1 MLVLTVGIESD
12 PDQSR
17 QTAALIPTLPP
28 VNLAEMVILWEELN
42 CRLSRS
48 DAFAKREEGHF
59 SCFISE
65 NQMKDRKEGC
75 KCSECGEATICGLC
89 LSDLTEGAP
98 KCPPCARRKGPEK
111 SIASEECEA
120 PAA

>member
-1 MLVLTVGIESD
+1 MNIGTMKLVKSICLEASLFVVARGSVFGDLLGVLAGGFNAVGIESD
-12 PDQSR
+12 PEQSR

-59 SCFISE
+59 SCFISA
-65 NQMKDRKEGC
+65 NQMKDAKHGC
-75 KCSECGEATICGLC
+75 KCWFAMIT
-89 LSDLTEGAP
+89 TY
-98 KCPPCARRKGPEK
+98 
-111 SIASEECEA
+111 
-120 PAA
+120 

>member
-1 MLVLTVGIESD
+1 LIDQFSLMNIGTMKLVKSICLEASLFVVARGGVFGDLLGVLAGGVNAVGIESD
-12 PDQSR
+12 PEQSR

-59 SCFISE
+59 SCFISA
-65 NQMKDRKEGC
+65 NQMKDAKH
-75 KCSECGEATICGLC
+75 
-89 LSDLTEGAP
+89 
-98 KCPPCARRKGPEK
+98 
-111 SIASEECEA
+111 
-120 PAA
+120 